1 MIKINLL
8 PEPIGR
14 KIEFLVVQVGVG
26 IAAIVVVLVACYQY
40 GKQYDGRLAEVGRNI
55 QVQRAAIET
64 EKAKVGE
71 LKPIEE
77 QQKNLQK
84 QIDVIRQLEAGRSG
98 PAKMLDE
105 LSTLIPDRVWLKSYT
120 EANKKIKISAE
131 ALNKPAISD
140 FVENLIKSKFFS
152 DVVLEKVTE
161 SETGGRAVNTFD
173 ISCTVRYDA

>member
-14 KIEFLVVQVGVG
+14 KIEFLVVQVVMAV
-26 IAAIVVVLVACYQY
+26 AAIAVVFVACYQY
-40 GKQYDGRLAEVGRNI
+40 GKQYDGKMAEVTRNI
-55 QVQRAAIET
+55 QVQRSAIEA

-77 QQKNLQK
+77 QQNNLQK

-105 LSTLIPDRVWLKSYT
+105 LSSLIPDRVWLKNFS
-120 EANKKIKISAE
+120 EASKKIKINAE
-131 ALNKPAISD
+131 AVNKPSIAD
-140 FVENLIKSKFFS
+140 FIESLTKSKFFS
-152 DVVLEKVTE
+152 EVVLEKVTE
-161 SETGGRAVNTFD
+161 SESGGRAVNAFD